1 MSIIEALVSIQSQL
15 KSPKDQNAG
24 RYRYRNIEDINQ
36 AVKPLAAAHGC
47 AVVYSDEVVDGKCIS
62 KCTLMGKDGALSA
75 VGVAYINLQP
85 KNMSIEQSCGAAS
98 SYARKYAACGLF
110 AIDSSENDPDRVNAQ
125 PKQNKPSK
133 GKSQAAD
140 NALAQA
146 QKRITAIATK
156 RAELDGIPT
165 VEWYEANIK
174 SRSDYANDAETLNRI
189 AQELEETWQS
199 TLL

>member
-1 MSIIEALVSIQSQL
+1 MTVLEALVSIQSQL

-36 AVKPLAAAHGC
+36 SVKPLAAAHGC
-47 AVVYSDEVVDGKCIS
+47 AVVYSDEVIDGKCVS

-75 VGVAYINLQP
+75 VGVAYINLTP

-110 AIDSSENDPDRVNAQ
+110 AIDSSENDPDKTNAQ
-125 PKQNKPSK
+125 SAKKQDELSK
-133 GKSQAAD
+133 AWARIQAIASRKSE
-140 NALAQA
+140 LEG
-146 QKRITAIATK
+146 ITARQWCSENIVT
-156 RAELDGIPT
+156 RA
-165 VEWYEANIK
+165 
-174 SRSDYANDAETLNRI
+174 DYVNEPETLNRI
-189 AQELEETWQS
+189 AQELEEEWQS